1 MDSRDKN
8 MIEISL
14 MGRTYQLACPPDQHA
29 RVRELSAMLEEKMRI
44 AISSS
49 QGTVGEVRLFL
60 LAGLML
66 ADEVL
71 EGKAA
76 QEKLLAQEQSNLNAE
91 EDLLVTAVEHLS
103 QRINSIAARIDT
115 H

>member
-1 MDSRDKN
+1 MDKN

-14 MGRTYQLACPPDQHA
+14 MGRSYQLACPPDQHA
-29 RVRELSAMLEEKMRI
+29 RVRELASMVEDKMRI

-71 EGKAA
+71 EAKASQDKLIA
-76 QEKLLAQEQSNLNAE
+76 QEKSNLDAE

-103 QRINSIAARIDT
+103 QRINSISARIES

>member
-1 MDSRDKN
+1 MDKN

-14 MGRTYQLACPPDQHA
+14 MGRSYQLACPPDQHA
-29 RVRELSAMLEEKMRI
+29 RVRELAAMMEDKMHL
-44 AISSS
+44 AVSTS
-49 QGTVGEVRLFL
+49 QGIVGEIRLFL

-66 ADEVL
+66 ADDVL
-71 EGKAA
+71 EAKAA
-76 QEKLLAQEQSNLNAE
+76 QEKLLEQEKNNLDEE

-103 QRINSIAARIDT
+103 QRISSISARIES

>member
-1 MDSRDKN
+1 MDKN

-14 MGRTYQLACPPDQHA
+14 MGRSYQLACPPDQHA
-29 RVRELSAMLEEKMRI
+29 RVRELAAMMEEKMRL
-44 AISSS
+44 AITSSS
-49 QGTVGEVRLFL
+49 GTVGEVRLFL

-66 ADEVL
+66 ADDVL
-71 EGKAA
+71 EAKATQEKA
-76 QEKLLAQEQSNLNAE
+76 IVQEKLSLIAE

-103 QRINSIAARIDT
+103 QRISSIAARIET

>member
-1 MDSRDKN
+1 MDKN

-14 MGRTYQLACPPDQHA
+14 MGRSYQLACPADQHA
-29 RVRELSAMLEEKMRI
+29 RVRELAGMLEEKMRL

-66 ADEVL
+66 ADELV
-71 EGKAA
+71 EARAA
-76 QEKLLAQEQSNLNAE
+76 QEKIIAQQQTALDAE
-91 EDLLVTAVEHLS
+91 EDVLVTAVEHLS
-103 QRINSIAARIDT
+103 ARINSIAARIDT

>member
-1 MDSRDKN
+1 MVDKN
-8 MIEISL
+8 MIELSI
-14 MGRTYQLACPPDQHA
+14 MGRSYQLACPPDQHA
-29 RVRELSAMLEEKMRI
+29 RVRELTAMVEDKMRL
-44 AISSS
+44 AVSSS

-71 EGKAA
+71 EAKAA
-76 QEKLLAQEQSNLNAE
+76 QEKHAQNESNKLLDE
-91 EDLLVTAVEHLS
+91 ENLLVTAVEHLS
-103 QRINSIAARIDT
+103 QRINSIAARVDS

>member
-1 MDSRDKN
+1 MDKN
-8 MIEISL
+8 MIEISM
-14 MGRTYQLACPPDQHA
+14 MGRTYQLACPPDQHG
-29 RVRELSAMLEEKMRI
+29 RVRELATMLEDKMRI

-71 EGKAA
+71 EAKAA
-76 QEKLLAQEQSNLNAE
+76 QEKQLALEKTNLDAE
-91 EDLLVTAVEHLS
+91 EDLLITAVEHLS
-103 QRINSIAARIDT
+103 ARINSISARIET

>member
-1 MDSRDKN
+1 MDKN

-14 MGRTYQLACPPDQHA
+14 MGRSYQLACPIDQHA
-29 RVRELSAMLEEKMRI
+29 RVRELAAMMEEKMRL
-44 AISSS
+44 AVSSS
-49 QGTVGEVRLFL
+49 QGSIGEVRLFL

-76 QEKLLAQEQSNLNAE
+76 QEKHFSKEKDDLDAE
-91 EDLLVTAVEHLS
+91 EDLLVAAVEHLS
-103 QRINSIAARIDT
+103 QRINSIAQGRP
-115 H
+115 

>member
-1 MDSRDKN
+1 MMDKN

-14 MGRTYQLACPPDQHA
+14 MGRSYQLACPPDQHA
-29 RVRELSAMLEEKMRI
+29 RVRELAAMMEEKMRL

-71 EGKAA
+71 EAKAA
-76 QEKLLAQEQSNLNAE
+76 QDKLIEQEKNNLSDE
-91 EDLLVTAVEHLS
+91 ENMLVTAVEHLS

>member
-1 MDSRDKN
+1 

-14 MGRTYQLACPPDQHA
+14 MGRSYQLACPPDQHE
-29 RVRELSAMLEEKMRI
+29 RVRQLAGMVEEKMRL
-44 AISSS
+44 AISTS

-71 EGKAA
+71 EAKAA
-76 QEKLLAQEQSNLNAE
+76 QDKFIAQERSNLSDE
-91 EDLLVTAVEHLS
+91 ENMLVTAVEHLS
-103 QRINSIAARIDT
+103 QRINSITSRIDA

>member
-1 MDSRDKN
+1 MDKN

-14 MGRTYQLACPPDQHA
+14 MGRSYQLACPLDQHD
-29 RVRELSAMLEEKMRI
+29 RVRELAAMLEEKMRI

-71 EGKAA
+71 EAKAGQEKLVA
-76 QEKLLAQEQSNLNAE
+76 QEKNNLDAE
-91 EDLLVTAVEHLS
+91 EDLLVIAVEHLS
-103 QRINSIAARIDT
+103 QRINSLSARIES

>member
-1 MDSRDKN
+1 MEKN

-14 MGRTYQLACPPDQHA
+14 MGRSYQLACPPDQHA
-29 RVRELSAMLEEKMRI
+29 RVRELAAMMEEKMRI

-71 EGKAA
+71 EAKAS
-76 QEKLLAQEQSNLNAE
+76 QEKLVAKEKSNLDAE
-91 EDLLVTAVEHLS
+91 EDLLVIAVEHLS
-103 QRINSIAARIDT
+103 QRINSISARIES